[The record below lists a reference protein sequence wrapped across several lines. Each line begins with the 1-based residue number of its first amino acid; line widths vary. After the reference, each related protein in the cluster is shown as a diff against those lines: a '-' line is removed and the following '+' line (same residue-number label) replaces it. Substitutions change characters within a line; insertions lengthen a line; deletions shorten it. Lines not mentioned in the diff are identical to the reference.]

1 MNKMSEILE
10 EMDKFIASNKDVLAV
25 LPINTKKNK
34 AAYVKKVEEFQ
45 ETAIK
50 IKKVI
55 LNEIQER
62 YDKYLDVRE
71 DPKILELSKS
81 IDGIDNIALFNEL
94 NTPFEKL
101 GLDKICHSL
110 SSYFEGDLK
119 LLNNNINLF
128 LEIFQNFDITL
139 SEDDFNY
146 SQFVNDYMKE
156 FFRERSKGLL
166 DSDNL
171 KKVFE
176 QIYWKCPNIVTH
188 IEVNMR
194 YLYYIN
200 SKKIE
205 KELDSRNEK
214 VLGYMQLDKNELVK
228 KYFELNKDLIKMRRK
243 DAKYIWDK
251 FYTEEWKSKEYSEK
265 EMSVLYDRLSTKRF
279 FECSKDEQ
287 EEINKNFGKLLN
299 TLEEYK
305 VFIRFKYIIDDL
317 VIKTRNKDS
326 FKGAY
331 ESKNKELRKK
341 EQELLKESKKNKQ
354 NIKLSRIPFL
364 KFFRKKLERK
374 IYEFPVTSNAQI
386 KEIKKLYDELD
397 VEKVNKRIEEFVDDN
412 CSIKYMFKIATSFY
426 IYAYN
431 LVKDH
436 YKDEEGFDVQ
446 AELQVLIDFIDQPY
460 KVMLNNIKLVEE
472 PNIANIIANRY
483 KILNINI
490 IEENLESD
498 NIEAYMA
505 DVEKIVNYHNITR
518 SGVSLDDVTFVENVK
533 PMIEKMNKG

>member
-81 IDGIDNIALFNEL
+81 IEGFDNIALFNEL

-305 VFIRFKYIIDDL
+305 VYIRFKYIIDDL

-426 IYAYN
+426 TYAYN